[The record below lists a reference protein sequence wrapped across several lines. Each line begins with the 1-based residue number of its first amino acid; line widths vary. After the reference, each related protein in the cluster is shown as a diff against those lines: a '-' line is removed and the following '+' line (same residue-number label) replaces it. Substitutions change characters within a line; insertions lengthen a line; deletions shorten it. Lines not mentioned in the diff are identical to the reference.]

1 MAENTG
7 KTIRRIADEIGVTKQ
22 AVYKRLTRNLNEA
35 ISPYIYK
42 EYNRTYILPEGE
54 QIIKQDFIDNPVQR
68 SEASSPV
75 HSEPL
80 FASEHLQQSD
90 YASKDQVAQ
99 GITETHTAQN
109 VSSTEQSISHTTQN
123 VSHTEQIELNTN
135 QTDLHTGS
143 SADNVLHTELH
154 TESDTDTVSTAS
166 FNDSVSIENDLN
178 TVQNVSHTDMPQNVP
193 HTNQNVSHTEQSV
206 PHTAQ
211 NVLHTNSHTEQ
222 NVPHTEDYQKQ
233 IDEYKERIHE
243 LELELIKSRAETE
256 KRDAQISVFNQRIN
270 DFNQRIED
278 KEQIIAEQHQ
288 TIDKIDTERKVL
300 TASLLKNNSF
310 IEDVL
315 KLPLTKRIFGWKN
328 VQKQL
333 TDSRNSV
340 ISDVSAGESDSDTTV
355 IEAVFNENTG
365 PDSTE

>member
-80 FASEHLQQSD
+80 FASEHLPQSD
-90 YASKDQVAQ
+90 LVSKDQAAQ
-99 GITETHTAQN
+99 DITETHTAQN

-123 VSHTEQIELNTN
+123 VSHTEQIELNTI
-135 QTDLHTGS
+135 QTDSHTDS
-143 SADNVLHTELH
+143 STDNVLHTE
-154 TESDTDTVSTAS
+154 SNTDTAS
-166 FNDSVSIENDLN
+166 FNVSASIESDSN
-178 TVQNVSHTDMPQNVP
+178 TVQNVSYTDMPQNVP
-193 HTNQNVSHTEQSV
+193 HTNQNVSHTEQNI
-206 PHTAQ
+206 PRTIQ

-340 ISDVSAGESDSDTTV
+340 ISDVSAGESDSDAAV

-365 PDSTE
+365 PESTE